1 MGGGGGGGSDVQM
14 RDPKTEQKTVGNWYG
29 FQQDQYGNFVEHNP
43 LLNAAQ
49 GGALSFWDQLPQM
62 LSQFGGFQKELGGY
76 QNQLGA
82 LSGKLGGQANRL
94 GNWLQSQVLPTIAS
108 HGALT
113 PQMSRDVSQ
122 QTRAIAAAQGNAHSL
137 GALGNEL
144 LNRDAYREQRF
155 NQALQQGQGLLGQQS
170 GIYGQQA
177 TLTGMG
183 AGLVGQ
189 KAGLLGQQQAMQTG
203 GLNQLLGVGNAGVSQ
218 YTGLTNPI
226 LGYLGNLFGGNQQ
239 ASIAQAQINAQQ
251 QAAGDSKMGS
261 TVGGIISAVG
271 PILAAASD
279 KRLKQKIKDTGLK
292 TEDDVPIKTFEY
304 KTNPGERMIGV
315 LAQDVEKKN
324 PDAVFTDFWSG
335 LKLIDRT
342 KVNIPMGR
350 IA

>member
-1 MGGGGGGGSDVQM
+1 MGGGGGGGSDVLM

-29 FQQDQYGNFVEHNP
+29 FQQDQYGNFIQNNP

-62 LSQFGGFQKELGGY
+62 LSQFKGFGNEISGDQSQISGY
-76 QNQLGA
+76 QNKLGNISNQLNTQYGQLGG
-82 LSGKLGGQANRL
+82 LYGKLGGTANRL
-94 GNWLQSQVLPTIAS
+94 GSWLTNQVQPTIAS

-113 PQMSRDVSQ
+113 PQMARDVSQ

-155 NQALQQGQGLLGQQS
+155 AQALQQGQGLLGQQA
-170 GIYGQQA
+170 GVFGQQA
-177 TLTGMG
+177 GISGQQAGIRGQQAGLAQAG
-183 AGLVGQ
+183 AGLTAMNAGLTGQ

-218 YTGLTNPI
+218 FTGLTNPV

-251 QAAGDSKMGS
+251 QAAGDAKMGS
-261 TVGGIISAVG
+261 SIGGGISAIG
-271 PILAAASD
+271 SIAAMA
-279 KRLKQKIKDTGLK
+279 L
-292 TEDDVPIKTFEY
+292 
-304 KTNPGERMIGV
+304 
-315 LAQDVEKKN
+315 
-324 PDAVFTDFWSG
+324 
-335 LKLIDRT
+335 
-342 KVNIPMGR
+342 
-350 IA
+350 